1 MISRRG
7 VLCLDQ
13 EVGAS
18 DASTLEPLIEES
30 FVANLHQRYKRDQI
44 YTYIGTMVISINP
57 YKTLAFYSPEVI
69 AAYQHH
75 NMLELPPHIYALTEY
90 AFQSMNENN
99 QDQCIIIMGE
109 SGSGKTGEFLENLKF
124 TIIT

>member
-13 EVGAS
+13 EVGSS
-18 DASTLEPLIEES
+18 DASCLEPLVEES

-57 YKTLAFYSPEVI
+57 YKNLAFYSPEVI

-90 AFQSMNENN
+90 AFQSMTERN
-99 QDQCIIIMGE
+99 QDQCIIITGE
-109 SGSGKTGEFLENLKF
+109 SGSGKT
-124 TIIT
+124 